1 MTASEDDLDW
11 SGANPWRIKAKREA
25 FANDWFRVET
35 HDVVNPAGKDGAYGV
50 IRIRRTAV
58 GVLPID
64 ARGRV
69 RLVGQWRFP
78 LARYSWEM
86 PEGGAEPGEAP
97 EACARRELQ
106 EETGLAAGA
115 LIEIGRLDLSNSLTD
130 ETAVLYLAYD
140 LEDGPAAPEETE
152 VLAGAWAPFRAC
164 LDWAAA
170 GKITDAM
177 TVAALWRAYHMASE
191 GLLPAALAAA
201 MLERTTSGGRP

>member
-1 MTASEDDLDW
+1 MDW
-11 SGANPWRIKAKREA
+11 VGSNPWTVKSVREA
-25 FANDWFRVET
+25 FANGWFRVDSC
-35 HDVVNPAGKDGAYGV
+35 DVVNPAGNDAVYSV
-50 IRIRRTAV
+50 VRIRRTAV

-106 EETGLAAGA
+106 EETGLTADA
-115 LIEIGRLDLSNSLTD
+115 LIEIARLDLSNSLTD
-130 ETAVLYLAYD
+130 ETAVLYLAYG
-140 LEDGPAAPEETE
+140 LKEGAAAPEETE

-177 TVAALWRAYHMASE
+177 TVATLWRAYHMASE
-191 GLLPAALAAA
+191 GLLPDDLAAA
-201 MLERTTSGGRP
+201 MLQESASGGAP